1 MVRMARTI
9 GRVAFGART
18 ALGAPAVCN
27 WRHPQIRQ
35 DRTVRRG
42 RYLHHS
48 EGHLDE
54 LPKMTDLRSQRVPLL
69 LGQQP
74 NLVVEDELGR

>member
-9 GRVAFGART
+9 GRVTFSART

-27 WRHPQIRQ
+27 
-35 DRTVRRG
+35 RTVRRG
-42 RYLHHS
+42 RYLRHS

-54 LPKMTDLRSQRVPLL
+54 LPKMTDIRSQRVPLL
-69 LGQQP
+69 LSQQP